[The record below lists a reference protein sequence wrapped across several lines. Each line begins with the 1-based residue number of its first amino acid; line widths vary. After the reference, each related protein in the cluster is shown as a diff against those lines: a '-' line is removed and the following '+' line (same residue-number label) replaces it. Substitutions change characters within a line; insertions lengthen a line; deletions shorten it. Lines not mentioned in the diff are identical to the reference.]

1 MNKYYILFV
10 FAWVPF
16 TVFSQFKP
24 IIKTQNQTLE
34 MTSLQVQVQV
44 IGNVATTTYDMLFY
58 NPTSQILEGELNF
71 PLGEHQ
77 DVVRLA
83 LEINGKL
90 REAVVVEKELGRVAF
105 EAVVRR
111 GVDPVLLEKV
121 SGNNYKARIYPIPAN
136 GHKRVVLAYDQTI
149 MTEDGFQKFNLSLD
163 FQKTLDQLDLNI
175 SVFNVNEKPILTTQ
189 MQDLAFQNMQN
200 HFVADFHKSNY
211 YCEGNL
217 EVKIPIVVNTPA
229 LIRDDNYFYWYQTL
243 ELESVEKVK
252 PKTIDLFWDA
262 SLSMKD
268 RDLEKELELLE
279 RYFQL
284 LKNVKVQATFFSNEI
299 LNTQTYTIH
308 NAQWDDLKSDLM
320 KVVYDGGTD
329 YGNLISRVNP
339 NSECTLLFS
348 DGMSSMSTQI
358 PQFSNEVYLISS
370 ILKSDPSL
378 TTKIGTSKKATYIN
392 LQETKPAEALKRLAY
407 KKYELMGVETD
418 HPECDIYPKQVQ
430 LTTNE
435 LVLTGNQVKTGQKI
449 SLLLGLD
456 SVFVKKIDYIVPQ
469 EKVVNPKLGK
479 LWATHKLKYLQSQKV
494 KDTAAIVTLSKEFNL
509 ISDFTSLIVLDDV
522 RDYVRYRISP
532 PDELKEQYETLV
544 ALEEKAKNESKWV
557 TSSTNASEQS
567 QNQTT
572 QTQNRTIIAGN
583 GSMTVSGIVQDQSGP
598 LPGVSVLIKG
608 TNMGTETDFDGM
620 YSIQVNQGDILVFS
634 YVGMVTLEADV
645 NQNSIN
651 INMSSDENV
660 LDEVVV
666 TALGIRKEKKSLGYA
681 SSAVNSEEITAS
693 NSSVSDL
700 LQGEVAG
707 LQVQREMGRYGTSP
721 NVMIRGFSSFSNKS
735 QPLYVIDGTPVES
748 DRLEELVDPNDI
760 ESITVL
766 KGVAAS
772 AIYGSRAINGVIV
785 IDLKDGDEPQNRN
798 NFNSSN
804 SNSRRQRNQS
814 DNEEEI
820 STSNSQIKINKYSIK
835 VPEYLK
841 AFEKCIFEEDYY
853 ETYLKQRERYIDQPM
868 YFVDIF
874 DEFLQKGY
882 TQKAFL
888 ILSNLLE
895 LEIDSYEHIRL
906 FAYKSEEGGNLK
918 AAENAYL
925 KVLSL
930 RPEDTQ
936 SYRDLALVQFK
947 NEKTEKAIKGMKF
960 IVSGEVYLNRNRR
973 NFEGMNQIASVELE
987 QMKQKSGMGKTET
1000 SDIKVEGW
1008 TQDTFDLRVVI
1019 DWNHNDTDIDLYV
1032 TDPDQ
1037 ETCYYSHNTTK
1048 MGGKM
1053 SRDMTQGF
1061 GPEEFTLRH
1070 AKPGS
1075 YSIKI
1080 NYFGDRYQ
1088 KLDNPTF
1095 LKVSVFKHYGTPNQT
1110 EEIKVFRLEGSTS
1123 NIQLDEVTF

>member
-16 TVFSQFKP
+16 MVFSQFKP
-24 IIKTQNQTLE
+24 VIKTQNQSLE

-58 NPTSQILEGELNF
+58 NPTSEILEGELNF

-121 SGNNYKARIYPIPAN
+121 AGNNYKARIYPIPAN

-149 MTEDGFQKFNLSLD
+149 ETENGFQKFNLSLD

-200 HFVADFHKSNY
+200 QFVADFHKSNY

-243 ELESVEKVK
+243 ELETVEKVK

-284 LKNVKVQATFFSNEI
+284 LKNVKVQATFFSNEV
-299 LNTQTYTIH
+299 LKTQTYTIR
-308 NAQWDDLKSDLM
+308 NAQWDELKSDLM

-329 YGNLISRVNP
+329 YGTLISKVNT

-378 TTKIGTSKKATYIN
+378 TTKIATSKKATYIN
-392 LQETKPAEALKRLAY
+392 LQETNPSEAFKRLAY

-479 LWATHKLKYLQSQKV
+479 LWATHKLKYLQTQKV
-494 KDTAAIVTLSKEFNL
+494 KDTAAIVALSKEFNL

-532 PDELKEQYETLV
+532 PDELKEQYESLV

-557 TSSTNASEQS
+557 TSSVNASEQR

-572 QTQNRTIIAGN
+572 QTQNRSIIAGN
-583 GSMTVSGIVQDQSGP
+583 GSMTVSGLVQDQSGP
-598 LPGVSVLIKG
+598 LPGVNVIVKG
-608 TNMGTETDFDGM
+608 TNTGTNTDFDGR
-620 YSIQVNQGDILVFS
+620 YSIQVNQGDILVFT
-634 YVGMVTLEADV
+634 YIGMQTLEADV
-645 NQNSIN
+645 NQNTIN
-651 INMSSDENV
+651 IHMSGDENV
-660 LDEVVV
+660 LEEVVV
-666 TALGIRKEKKSLGYA
+666 VAYGIRKEKKSLSYA
-681 SSAVNSEEITAS
+681 TSVVNSEEISAS
-693 NSSVSDL
+693 NSSVSNM
-700 LQGEVAG
+700 LQGSVPG
-707 LQVQREMGRYGTSP
+707 LQVQSEMGTYGTSP
-721 NVMIRGFSSFSNKS
+721 NIMIRGFSSFSNQS
-735 QPLYVIDGTPVES
+735 QPLYVIEGTPVET
-748 DRLEELVDPNDI
+748 DRLEELIDPNDI
-760 ESITVL
+760 ESVTVL
-766 KGVAAS
+766 KGAAAS
-772 AIYGSRAINGVIV
+772 AIYGSRAINGVII

-798 NFNSSN
+798 NFNSYSSN
-804 SNSRRQRNQS
+804 SQRQRNQS
-814 DNEEEI
+814 EDNVEI
-820 STSNSQIKINKYSIK
+820 KAKKYFIKE
-835 VPEYLK
+835 PEYLK
-841 AFEKCIFEEDYY
+841 AFEKCIFEKDCY

-868 YFVDIF
+868 YFVDVF
-874 DEFLQKGY
+874 DVFLQKGF

-925 KVLSL
+925 KVLTL

-947 NEKTEKAIKGMKF
+947 NGKIEEAIKNMKY
-960 IVSGEVYLNRNRR
+960 IVSGEVYLTNNRR
-973 NFEGMNQIASVELE
+973 NFEGMNQITSVELE

-1008 TQDTFDLRVVI
+1008 TQDTYDLRVVI

-1032 TDPDQ
+1032 TDADQ
-1037 ETCYYSHNTTK
+1037 ETCFYSHNTTK

-1095 LKVSVFKHYGTPNQT
+1095 LKVSVFKYYGTPNQT
-1110 EEIKVFRLEGSTS
+1110 EEIKVFRLEGR
-1123 NIQLDEVTF
+1123 NENLLLEEIVF